1 MQAEGLQEIV
11 DSLAERLQRSVAIDD
26 RAIRLIVASRHFGD
40 EDPVRIKS
48 VLGRDVPA
56 QIRDQVLALG
66 IDRFDGPGRVEL
78 SGEDLKPRIC
88 VPVRCNGLLLGYL
101 WLMADDRLS
110 DDDLADAAAV
120 ADLAGLLMYRRD
132 LAVERRQVGLAAL
145 LRDLLSADEDARRQA
160 EKELHEEGL
169 LREESSAT
177 VIVLHVV
184 GSAGDAPAEQDA
196 VESALAGFG
205 AQLQAAYQ
213 SSVVTLP
220 RRDRLVVFVGS
231 REERGNARVPELAK
245 RYTHDLTVMMRRRCV
260 AGVGASVD
268 ALRDVHLSYE
278 QAGVAARAAEFVPG
292 LGDVLHWDALG
303 VYALLARLAPTDI
316 DMSVYPTA
324 FMRLL
329 HSRNARVLI
338 GTVEAFLDCA
348 GDVQSAAEILH
359 IHRTTLYQR
368 LARIEE
374 LTGLSLRD
382 GGDRLTLHLAIKLG
396 RMTGLLD
403 RSTDPQQV

>member
-66 IDRFDGPGRVEL
+66 IERFDGPGLVEL
-78 SGEDLKPRIC
+78 AGEDLKPRIC
-88 VPVRCNGLLLGYL
+88 VPVRCNGLLFGYL

-145 LRDLLSADEDARRQA
+145 LRDLLSADDDARRRA

-213 SSVVTLP
+213 SSIVTLP
-220 RRDRLVVFVGS
+220 RRDRLVVFVAT
-231 REERGNARVPELAK
+231 REERGNARIPELAK
-245 RYTHDLTVMMRRRCV
+245 RYTRDLTVMMRRRCV
-260 AGVGASVD
+260 AGVGAGVD
-268 ALRDVHLSYE
+268 ALRDVYLSYE
-278 QAGVAARAAEFVPG
+278 QAGIAARAAEFVPG
-292 LGDVLHWDALG
+292 LGDVLHWEALG
-303 VYALLARLAPTDI
+303 VYALLAKLAPGDI
-316 DMSVYPTA
+316 DMRVYPTP
-324 FMRLL
+324 FVRLMT
-329 HSRNARVLI
+329 SRNAAALV
-338 GTVEAFLDCA
+338 GTVEAFLDAA
-348 GDVQSAAEILH
+348 GDVQSAAEVLH

-374 LTGLSLRD
+374 LTGLNLRD
-382 GGDRLTLHLAIKLG
+382 GGDRLTLHLAIKLS

-403 RSTDPQQV
+403 RSADPQQV